1 MWGVCGEGVELVF
14 VEVRMR
20 NMYSLCMLK
29 ACVRGDSLKYIL
41 YTSTRSH
48 TPLCPHTHTHTPLL
62 THTHTPHTALHQAG
76 QHLQDSVLASY
87 TALLIGLLVKHNH
100 DNIDFVKDSLPSKS
114 FSELI
119 GMMKKFVSFMNMT
132 VSV

>member
-1 MWGVCGEGVELVF
+1 MFCTHLH
-14 VEVRMR
+14 
-20 NMYSLCMLK
+20 
-29 ACVRGDSLKYIL
+29 A
-41 YTSTRSH
+41 H
-48 TPLCPHTHTHTPLL
+48 TPLDTPPPPHTHT
-62 THTHTPHTALHQAG
+62 HTALHQAG

-87 TALLIGLLVKHNH
+87 AALLIGLLVKHNH
-100 DNIDFVKDSLPSKS
+100 DNIGFVKDSLPSKS